1 MAPRHTEMKLSI
13 IIATFNRRALLL
25 RTLSTVLDQTF
36 PASDYEV
43 IVVVDGSTDETAA
56 ALRRISSSVR
66 LLVIEQENRGQAAA
80 RNAGLG
86 AATGELVLFLDDD
99 LFCERNLIAEHVA
112 AHVDGNSLVFGPTLL
127 DPRSPETLAAK
138 WLRLDMDNWLSQLE
152 NKGVCWPDNA
162 IVRPNSSVRR
172 DTVVSSGAFD
182 ENFFRAYEDWELGYR
197 LWKSGL
203 HFRFCPTAL
212 THQYYTKS
220 SNDFILDDAMRYG
233 ANEVLFCRKHPEMRI
248 HSTLASEKSALIN
261 YSARLPFSIDPLLRL
276 PELLATSDA
285 KGISALTRRLRF
297 AMHRSAI
304 KASGGWDR
312 FEDDYAKLLPVLMYH
327 RIGPDQAGTYP
338 SLTVNPG
345 RFRKQMEWLKKNNYS
360 TIGAGDWLAY
370 CQGGKPLPQK
380 PVLLTFDDAYEDLTE
395 YAFPVLREYG
405 FTAAVFVVTGE
416 IGGDNSWD
424 RNNGS
429 SSIRCMSAQQ
439 IRHWST
445 QGIEFGAHTWTHA
458 DLTTL
463 SGSELESEIAG
474 SGDDLAEVLGAAPLS
489 FAYPF
494 GYYNEA
500 ALSCAENVFRLA
512 FTCDEGLNTLG
523 TGPCLLR
530 RTMVKPQDTLIDFGL
545 RVRFGFNPIERIRDK
560 VRLRSRLR
568 GMLGMLKGL

>member
-1 MAPRHTEMKLSI
+1 MKLSI

-25 RTLSTVLDQTF
+25 QTLSTLLDQTF
-36 PASDYEV
+36 SASEYEI
-43 IVVVDGSTDETAA
+43 IVVVDGSADGTAA
-56 ALRRISSSVR
+56 ALRRINSPVR

-80 RNAGLG
+80 RNVGLR

-138 WLRLDMDNWLSQLE
+138 WLHLDMDNWLSQLE

-172 DTVVSSGAFD
+172 DTVVSSGGFD

-248 HSTLASEKSALIN
+248 HSTLASEKSALLN
-261 YSARLPFSIDPLLRL
+261 YFARLPFSIDPLLRL
-276 PELLATSDA
+276 PELCARSDA
-285 KGISALTRRLRF
+285 KGITALTRRLRF

-312 FEDDYAKLLPVLMYH
+312 FKEDYAKLLPVLMYH

-345 RFRKQMEWLKKNNYS
+345 RFRKQMEWLKQNNYT

-370 CQGGKPLPQK
+370 CQKGKPLPQK

-395 YAFPVLREYG
+395 YALPVLREYG
-405 FTAAVFVVTGE
+405 FTATVFVVTGE

-424 RNNGS
+424 QNNGS
-429 SSIRCMSAQQ
+429 SYIRCMSAQQ
-439 IRHWST
+439 IRHWSM
-445 QGIEFGAHTWTHA
+445 QGIEFGAHTRTHA

-463 SGSELESEIAG
+463 SGSELESEIGG
-474 SGDDLAEVLGAAPLS
+474 SRDDLAVVLGAAPLS
-489 FAYPF
+489 FAFPF

-500 ALSCAENVFRLA
+500 ALSCAEKVFRLA
-512 FTCDEGLNTLG
+512 FTCDEGLNVLG

-545 RVRFGFNPIERIRDK
+545 RIRFGFNPIERLRNR

-568 GMLGMLKGL
+568 GMLSMLKGL